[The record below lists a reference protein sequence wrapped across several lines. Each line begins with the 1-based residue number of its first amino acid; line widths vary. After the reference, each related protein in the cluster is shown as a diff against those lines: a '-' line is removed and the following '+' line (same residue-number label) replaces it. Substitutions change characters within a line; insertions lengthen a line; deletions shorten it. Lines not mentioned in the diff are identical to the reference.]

1 MFGWAVL
8 FVVQVLQ
15 SILKPAAALTQI
27 AKPVATDL
35 VDIV

>member
-1 MFGWAVL
+1 MFDGAML
-8 FVVQVLQ
+8 FVVQGLQ
-15 SILKPAAALTQI
+15 SIMKAAAALTQI

>member
-1 MFGWAVL
+1 MFDQAML

-15 SILKPAAALTQI
+15 SILKAAAALTQV
-27 AKPVATDL
+27 AKTFATDL